1 MAMRI
6 LVVGGGGREHALVWK
21 LAQSERVAA
30 LWCAPGNPGTA
41 ELAES
46 VPVRATD
53 VDGIV
58 AAAARLAVDLVVVGP
73 EAPLAAGLAD
83 RLAATGLRVCGPTQ
97 AAARLETSKAFA
109 KEVMAA
115 AGVPTARAVVVR
127 EVVAALA
134 ALSDFALPVVIKADG
149 LAAGKGV
156 VVAESRGEAQAVLT
170 AFLEDDALGP
180 AGRTVVVEECLRG
193 QEVSI
198 FALVDGERMVLL
210 PSASDYKRVFDGDRG
225 PNTGGMGAYAPP
237 PAVDRPL
244 LDQIATT
251 IIAPALREMAGRD
264 IPYRGVL
271 YAGLMLTADG
281 PRVLEFNAR
290 FGDPEAQV
298 ILPVLDADLAPLL
311 AAVGDGALPDGAA
324 PPLPAAGA
332 AAGVVLAAG
341 GYPAPFQSGLP
352 ITGLDRVPDDVLVF
366 HAGTRRESDGRLV
379 TAGGRVLTVVG
390 RGPDLAGARERA
402 YAGAAAIT
410 FPDVHNRRDVALAVS
425 GPGAA

>member
-1 MAMRI
+1 
-6 LVVGGGGREHALVWK
+6 
-21 LAQSERVAA
+21 
-30 LWCAPGNPGTA
+30 
-41 ELAES
+41 
-46 VPVRATD
+46 
-53 VDGIV
+53 
-58 AAAARLAVDLVVVGP
+58 
-73 EAPLAAGLAD
+73 
-83 RLAATGLRVCGPTQ
+83 
-97 AAARLETSKAFA
+97 
-109 KEVMAA
+109 
-115 AGVPTARAVVVR
+115 
-127 EVVAALA
+127 
-134 ALSDFALPVVIKADG
+134 
-149 LAAGKGV
+149 
-156 VVAESRGEAQAVLT
+156 
-170 AFLEDDALGP
+170 
-180 AGRTVVVEECLRG
+180 
-193 QEVSI
+193 
-198 FALVDGERMVLL
+198 
-210 PSASDYKRVFDGDRG
+210 
-225 PNTGGMGAYAPP
+225 
-237 PAVDRPL
+237 
-244 LDQIATT
+244 
-251 IIAPALREMAGRD
+251 MAGRD

-390 RGPDLAGARERA
+390 RGPDLAAARERA
-402 YAGAAAIT
+402 YAGAAAT
-410 FPDVHNRRDVALAVS
+410 PCPAVPPRRDAALAVS